1 MATLYAGE
9 MPPDRKLTLELVFA
23 GVKLWCFR
31 AIKAL
36 IGLGYVVVITEGLRM
51 VVPAL
56 GMKLHNMPLL
66 GALKTFE
73 GWHDLDLAPFAA
85 VLIFLFSSSLW
96 CSLLEVWLYDD
107 SSLQATGR
115 CPVRYQQCIRVLGV
129 VILLADAC
137 LFYRALTFAG
147 WSGSDFS
154 TTALFSAMAY
164 LAILVSVCLVS
175 VNLKRHYLSLKRGL

>member
-1 MATLYAGE
+1 MSTMTAESRPYHHGDLSRALI
-9 MPPDRKLTLELVFA
+9 DAARKILENDGPAALSLRAVAREA
-23 GVKLWCFR
+23 GVS
-31 AIKAL
+31 
-36 IGLGYVVVITEGLRM
+36 
-51 VVPAL
+51 PAAPYHHF
-56 GMKLHNMPLL
+56 KDKVELL
-66 GALKTFE
+66 EAVAHE
-73 GWHDLDLAPFAA
+73 GWHELDLAPFAA

-96 CSLLEVWLYDD
+96 CSLLEAWLYDD

-129 VILLADAC
+129 IILLADAC

-147 WSGSDFS
+147 WSGNAFS

-164 LAILVSVCLVS
+164 LAILVSVCMVS

>member
-1 MATLYAGE
+1 MATLYTNDL
-9 MPPDRKLTLELVFA
+9 PPESQVNAEIFFA
-23 GVKLWCFR
+23 WFKLWCFR
-31 AIKAL
+31 VVKAL
-36 IGLGYVVVITEGLRM
+36 IGAGYTVVITEGLRT

-56 GMKLHNMPLL
+56 GMKLYSMPFL
-66 GALKTFE
+66 GSLRDFE
-73 GWHDLDLAPFAA
+73 GWHELDLAPFAA

-96 CSLLEVWLYDD
+96 CSLLEAWLYDD

-129 VILLADAC
+129 IILLADAC

-147 WSGSDFS
+147 WSGNAFS

-164 LAILVSVCLVS
+164 LAILVSVCMVS

>member
-1 MATLYAGE
+1 MATHYTDDLPSESGLNV
-9 MPPDRKLTLELVFA
+9 DIFFA
-23 GVKLWCFR
+23 CLKLWCFR
-31 AIKAL
+31 LVKAL
-36 IGLGYVVVITEGLRM
+36 IGAGYVVVITEGLRT

-56 GMKLHNMPLL
+56 GMKLHKMPFL
-66 GALKTFE
+66 GALRDFE
-73 GWHDLDLAPFAA
+73 GWHELDLAPLAA

-96 CSLLEVWLYDD
+96 CSLLEAWLYDD

-115 CPVRYQQCIRVLGV
+115 CPVRYQQCIRGLGV

-147 WSGSDFS
+147 WSGNAFS

-164 LAILVSVCLVS
+164 LAILVCVCLVS